1 MNVKLDLQ
9 MAEMLRKRNN
19 DLLEVEEREK
29 L

>member
-9 MAEMLRKRNN
+9 MAEMLRKHNN

>member
-1 MNVKLDLQ
+1 MNIKLDLK
-9 MAEMLRKRNN
+9 MAEMLRKHNN